1 MLEQELGA
9 KIQTEGE
16 IKLEDFFHNGQKT
29 ENDNSDTPPVE
40 KNEDG
45 KEPSQNGEEKP
56 EDKESK
62 PEVNNPAEEDI
73 PFHKH
78 PRFKALT
85 DEKNQLKQTVEE
97 MQAKLQE
104 LSARTQQTPDQEE
117 DIPQWFS
124 DAFGDDTKVWAAFKE
139 YNENQIKQVEKSVE
153 ERLKSKSKEEQ
164 EAFSKWNNWIESEVD
179 RLKDDGKQFDKNEL
193 LKVANDFRPVDE
205 KTGYINFDKA
215 YEILSFMKSK
225 DSQAGKEKAD
235 IKKNI
240 ISENKSNE
248 PQRSSELTS
257 KDVRYRDWRDL

>member
-1 MLEQELGA
+1 MLEQDLGA

-16 IKLEDFFHNGQKT
+16 IKLEDFFHNGQTT

-45 KEPSQNGEEKP
+45 KEPSQSGEK
-56 EDKESK
+56 
-62 PEVNNPAEEDI
+62 NNPAEEDI

-97 MQAKLQE
+97 MQIKLQE
-104 LSARTQQTPDQEE
+104 LSTITQQTPDQKE
-117 DIPQWFS
+117 DVPKWFS
-124 DAFGDDTKVWAAFKE
+124 EAFGDDTKVWSAFKE

-153 ERLKSKSKEEQ
+153 ERIKSKSKEEQ
-164 EAFSKWNNWIESEVD
+164 ESVSKWNNWIESEVD

-240 ISENKSNE
+240 ISENKSHE